1 MTCKDC
7 GHAVSMNKMC
17 ETPLQS
23 ATNILKH
30 MATHTASYAFTSVGR
45 VTRPELEIVPIIE
58 LAHALGVPARVD
70 RSDSPIAQLSPM
82 PPECGLSGF
91 SSDQLRLGEALLT
104 TERVAGGFWRPSTDP
119 QSDLKHSFN
128 LP

>member
-30 MATHTASYAFTSVGR
+30 MATHTGSRAFASVECVA
-45 VTRPELEIVPIIE
+45 RPEPETVPIIV
-58 LAHALGVPARVD
+58 LAPALGVPARVD
-70 RSDSPIAQLSPM
+70 SSECPIAQPSQMSP
-82 PPECGLSGF
+82 EYGVSGF
-91 SSDQLRLGEALLT
+91 SLDQLELGEALL
-104 TERVAGGFWRPSTDP
+104 DM
-119 QSDLKHSFN
+119 
-128 LP
+128 

>member
-30 MATHTASYAFTSVGR
+30 MATHTASYAFAPVGC

-58 LAHALGVPARVD
+58 LGHALDVPARVD
-70 RSDSPIAQLSPM
+70 RSASPIAQLSLT
-82 PPECGLSGF
+82 PPECGLFGF

-104 TERVAGGFWRPSTDP
+104 KRVAGRILATE
-119 QSDLKHSFN
+119 H
-128 LP
+128 